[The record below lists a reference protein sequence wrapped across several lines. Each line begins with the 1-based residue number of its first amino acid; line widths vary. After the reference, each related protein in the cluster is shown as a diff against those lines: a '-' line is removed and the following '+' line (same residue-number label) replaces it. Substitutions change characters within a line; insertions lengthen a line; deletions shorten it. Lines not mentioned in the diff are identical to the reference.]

1 MENVAALCGAYYPDA
16 AFMSSLVADER
27 QREARLALERVRA
40 EAPPPGFVHMA
51 STLLQLPDE

>member
-1 MENVAALCGAYYPDA
+1 MAALCGAYYPDA

-27 QREARLALERVRA
+27 QREARWALERVRA